1 MIPRYFVW
9 RPEPV
14 LRHWLPSRPT
24 EQKAAKTFEQ
34 KAAKVTKSLSAAI
47 YVDVLQASPLRLH
60 AISENKP
67 VDAVF
72 QHDLVK
78 VDQ

>member
-1 MIPRYFVW
+1 MAGVQQPKRFLAISCGGLNRSCVTGSPPR
-9 RPEPV
+9 
-14 LRHWLPSRPT
+14 LT

-34 KAAKVTKSLSAAI
+34 KEAKVTKSLSSAT
-47 YVDVLQASPLRLH
+47 YVDVLQASPLRLQ

-72 QHDLVK
+72 
-78 VDQ
+78 